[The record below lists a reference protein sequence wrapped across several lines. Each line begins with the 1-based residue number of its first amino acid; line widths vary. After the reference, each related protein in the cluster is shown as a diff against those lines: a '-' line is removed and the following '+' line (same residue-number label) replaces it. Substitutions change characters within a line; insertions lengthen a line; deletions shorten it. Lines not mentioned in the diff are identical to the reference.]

1 MIEFKTALNEIQK
14 ALDCDDVIVRRLNL
28 GEVDG
33 ALIYVDAL
41 SDKVLLEQDI
51 IRPLLSADKM
61 EANADYIQSV
71 INYGETLKSSEDIGD
86 AVTTIAK
93 GDIVFV
99 IDKAQQYF
107 FISLKQF
114 NFRSVT
120 EPPTESVLHG
130 PREGFIEDIKVNLSL
145 VRRKLKTPQL
155 KVKQLCL
162 GKESNTTVAIIYL
175 GDIADPDTVKEVT
188 HRVASIDIDGVISSG
203 YVERYVEKYNKSIF
217 PQTGITEKP
226 DIVVAKLLEGRV
238 AILIDGTPVAI
249 TVPFLLFEGFQDSY
263 DYYCRDWRASM
274 LRVFRVMGALLSICL
289 PGIYVA
295 VQEFHYHL
303 LPLKFMITVLNA
315 ISGIPFTPPMEMLFV
330 LILFEI
336 LNQAS
341 VRMPKYV
348 GTALSIVG
356 AIVLGDTAVQAGL
369 LSSPAVLIVAISA
382 IGINCVPELA
392 DTFSIL
398 RLALLLVGSVLGL
411 FGIMVFLVLVL
422 TYLCSLQSYK
432 TPYLAPFAPLIV
444 SDLKDAIVKDS
455 IKGMEKR
462 PYSVSTENRR
472 RVRNGRG

>member
-1 MIEFKTALNEIQK
+1 MIEFKAALNEIQQ
-14 ALDCDDVIVRRLNL
+14 ALDCDDIIIRKLNL
-28 GEVDG
+28 AGTSC
-33 ALIYVDAL
+33 ALVYVDAL
-41 SDKVLLEQDI
+41 SDKMLLEQDI
-51 IRPLLSADKM
+51 IQPLLRVDKI
-61 EANADYIQSV
+61 EPTAEYIQSIV
-71 INYGETLKSSEDIGD
+71 QYGETIKTSDDIND
-86 AVTTIAK
+86 ALETIAK
-93 GDIVFV
+93 GDICLLV
-99 IDKAQQYF
+99 DKSEEYF

-120 EPPTESVLHG
+120 EPPTELVLHG
-130 PREGFIEDIKVNLSL
+130 PREGFIEDIKVNISL
-145 VRRKLKTPQL
+145 VRRKLKTPKL
-155 KVKQLCL
+155 RVKQLCL
-162 GKESNTTVAIIYL
+162 GKQSNTTVAIVYL
-175 GDIADPDTVKEVT
+175 DDIADPETVKEVT
-188 HRVASIDIDGVISSG
+188 HRVASIEMDGVISSG
-203 YVERYVEKYNKSIF
+203 YVERYVEKYNQSIF

-274 LRVFRVMGALLSICL
+274 LRVFRVIGALLSICL

-303 LPLKFMITVLNA
+303 LPLKFMISVLNA

-330 LILFEI
+330 LILFEV

-398 RLALLLVGSVLGL
+398 RLALLLAGSVLGL
-411 FGIMVFLVLVL
+411 FGVIVFLVLIL
-422 TYLCSLQSYK
+422 TYLCSLQSYG
-432 TPYLAPFAPLIV
+432 TPYLAPFAPLIT
-444 SDLKDAIVKDS
+444 SDLKDAIIKDS
-455 IKGMEKR
+455 IKGMGKR
-462 PYSVSTENRR
+462 PYSVSTNNRR
-472 RVRNGRG
+472 RLRNDK